1 MKYFTFARFVT
12 LQALKKLR
20 LAIVNA
26 VDSVLN
32 AGLRTA
38 DLAHGAPALS
48 TEEMT
53 DALLANI

>member
-1 MKYFTFARFVT
+1 MLFRSFGLSKESD
-12 LQALKKLR
+12 
-20 LAIVNA
+20 AIVNA

-53 DALLANI
+53 DAILAQI

>member
-26 VDSVLN
+26 VDD
-32 AGLRTA
+32 GLIILLPFIA
-38 DLAHGAPALS
+38 VKLAV
-48 TEEMT
+48 
-53 DALLANI
+53 

>member
-1 MKYFTFARFVT
+1 
-12 LQALKKLR
+12 
-20 LAIVNA
+20 VNA
-26 VDSVLN
+26 VDAVLN

-53 DALLANI
+53 DAILAKI